1 MDSTNEGIP
10 DDVLY
15 ETVALWWIHRC
26 GAFSKKKDVSILDQM
41 VSVVMSP
48 APAVVRIFRCIH
60 KKIYTSMYTPE
71 HTCLATHTYNVESAH
86 SLHLC
91 AAFPPWRGSKRRN

>member
-1 MDSTNEGIP
+1 MDSTNAGIP

-26 GAFSKKKDVSILDQM
+26 GAFSKKNDVSILDRM

-48 APAVVRIFRCIH
+48 APAGVRIFRCIH
-60 KKIYTSMYTPE
+60 KKYISEYGYSGVHVWLPI
-71 HTCLATHTYNVESAH
+71 HT
-86 SLHLC
+86 
-91 AAFPPWRGSKRRN
+91 